1 MQRHIVAVTEN
12 FASLTLRK
20 SILLGAI
27 ILLGMLILLQSP
39 VGKELE
45 RTFSDFRLRYL
56 AANGASAA
64 VVIVAI
70 DEKALDAIGPWP
82 WPRSRLAEFISRL
95 GRVYQPSAI
104 ILDMVLPPAGMPDED
119 ANFVHALEKE
129 SLPPIIAG
137 QLFEAVGPGKGELQ
151 ILPVE
156 GDWSEFP
163 VYSGFLATSGDLV
176 PSLAGVGHINATY
189 DTDGRV
195 RRVAPFLCHASGCS
209 ASLGLAFVN
218 DWLGEPTWQLMR
230 GGWFQAPWRIIP
242 AGGDGLEIPVDKDG
256 AVAIPWRH
264 PSPHL
269 YVSAADVWN
278 GAIEVETLRNRIA
291 LVGGLAMGLGD
302 HIHTPLE
309 LQVPGVDT
317 HARFLSAWLANS
329 FVYTPRIGGWI
340 ALALV
345 AVQGAA
351 LLIFRQRLG
360 LTLALGVLFVLLWV
374 LVNAA
379 AYRVGWALPIAPPIL
394 FPMLYIS
401 LMQVARVGAGHDI
414 LLRKMAAYLPL
425 PLVSRLSRGEEPV
438 REVTWFTVMYAD
450 IVGYTAASR
459 QLSPEQTAFWGN
471 TGVDMVV
478 REIEKQG
485 GHIDNIAGDGLLAY
499 WRDGSPETQAEFAV
513 EAAVAIRRNLL
524 QLNEAFRARHLPLL
538 DIGVGLHAGPLMAG
552 SFGQLRRRYTVL
564 GEVAN
569 LTHRIE
575 RQTRVGPHR
584 LLLSAQVAQA
594 QQRYQTRAVA
604 FLCLDSTPIDL
615 ELHAIDGVL

>member
-1 MQRHIVAVTEN
+1 MQRHIVTVTEN

-20 SILLGAI
+20 SILLGTI

-45 RTFSDFRLRYL
+45 RTFSDFRLHYL
-56 AANGASAA
+56 ADNGASAA
-64 VVIVAI
+64 VVVVAI

-95 GRVYQPSAI
+95 GLVYQPSAI

-119 ANFVHALEKE
+119 ANFVHTLEKE
-129 SLPPIIAG
+129 SLPPIFAG

-151 ILPVE
+151 TLPVE
-156 GDWSEFP
+156 GDWSQFP
-163 VYSGFLATSGDLV
+163 VYSSFLATSGDLV
-176 PSLAGVGHINATY
+176 RSLAGVGHINATF

-209 ASLGLAFVN
+209 ANLGLAFVN
-218 DWLGEPTWQLMR
+218 DWLGAPTWRLTR

-242 AGGDGLEIPVDKDG
+242 AGGDGLAIPLDKDG
-256 AVAIPWRH
+256 TVAIPWRH

-278 GAIEVETLRNRIA
+278 GDIETETLRNRIV

-302 HIHTPLE
+302 NIHTPLE

-329 FVYTPRIGGWI
+329 FAYAPRIGGLI
-340 ALALV
+340 ALSLV
-345 AVQGAA
+345 AVQWAV
-351 LLIFRQRLG
+351 LLVFRQRLG
-360 LTLALGVLFVLLWV
+360 LTLALGVLFILLWV

-394 FPMLYIS
+394 FPLLYIS

-425 PLVSRLSRGEEPV
+425 PLVARLSRGEEPV

-450 IVGYTAASR
+450 IVGYTAVSR

-471 TGVDMVV
+471 TGVDMVI

-524 QLNEAFRARHLPLL
+524 QLNEAFRARHLPQL

-575 RQTRVGPHR
+575 RQTRLGPHR

-615 ELHAIDGVL
+615 ELHAIDEEL